1 MHNASLFGGFIL
13 KKAFR
18 LFNAWQDGN
27 GELMKELGIDL
38 NSALQQ
44 VTTGVYFFNKIV
56 GSLIK
61 LAGNF
66 ARSIGKLT
74 GKIITFPFRV
84 AGRIIRT
91 AVRKAFVGIKKAIG
105 PGMRKAIKGFFNI
118 GKNSTKVGTKV
129 AGK

>member
-1 MHNASLFGGFIL
+1 MLALFGGFIA
-13 KKAFR
+13 KKAFK

-44 VTTGVYFFNKIV
+44 VTTGFFYINKVV
-56 GSLIK
+56 GSLLK

-66 ARSIGKLT
+66 TKSIAKLT

-84 AGRIIRT
+84 AGRIILSL
-91 AVRKAFVGIKKAIG
+91 IHI
-105 PGMRKAIKGFFNI
+105 
-118 GKNSTKVGTKV
+118 
-129 AGK
+129 